1 MAKYNYTHPP
11 PPFIPVCVTPL
22 PYRLPPSPS
31 SPHPHTHSSALHSPK
46 SRHVC
51 LIVSE
56 NRCRKTAI
64 RASSPCFCS
73 FSLCMAVSTLSPQFV
88 SVMLYRFR
96 LSKYERY
103 PLDCYHSNQNV
114 NRNPSLNSA
123 SLLFRLLGELDVLV
137 RFWWGSSPAL
147 PPPHAAPQHFH
158 GSASLPTS
166 HRDEG
171 REGEVAAL
179 HSSGIAENN
188 STGCPAL
195 QSMDRR
201 SSDVSH
207 PGTHT
212 HTALTLSSTFLL
224 TLTQPLLASF
234 PRCFSPLACCTLESL
249 EFQW

>member
-147 PPPHAAPQHFH
+147 PPPPTQ
-158 GSASLPTS
+158 LPNIS
-166 HRDEG
+166 M
-171 REGEVAAL
+171 AAL
-179 HSSGIAENN
+179 HSQRLTETRGERERWLLCILRASLRTIPQDVLLSRAW
-188 STGCPAL
+188 TDAAL
-195 QSMDRR
+195 TSAIQE
-201 SSDVSH
+201 
-207 PGTHT
+207 HT
-212 HTALTLSSTFLL
+212 HTQRSPSPPHSS
-224 TLTQPLLASF
+224 
-234 PRCFSPLACCTLESL
+234 
-249 EFQW
+249 